1 MQTVPRRHKAWVGNY
16 RQTPGWCGAA
26 CLGLAERQVTIS
38 TLPVMLTSSL
48 ITPLTTN
55 QPSEFKPAAVSIRGR
70 TGKRRCAR
78 CIVPPPC
85 GLSPAAGCSSPLSTS
100 NPANPQDEREVEKE
114 ANEEAQAKK
123 KKVES
128 TFQVSVALLVLAS
141 IDLAARTR

>member
-1 MQTVPRRHKAWVGNY
+1 
-16 RQTPGWCGAA
+16 
-26 CLGLAERQVTIS
+26 
-38 TLPVMLTSSL
+38 
-48 ITPLTTN
+48 
-55 QPSEFKPAAVSIRGR
+55 
-70 TGKRRCAR
+70 
-78 CIVPPPC
+78 
-85 GLSPAAGCSSPLSTS
+85 LSTS